1 MGEQR
6 GKRGPRLQG
15 GGRRDIFREPR
26 RSDCCRLVSEEGS
39 DWREIDRS
47 QVPWVLQAEVVFSFY
62 SHCKG
67 WPLKNLQAGK
77 RQSLVF

>member
-1 MGEQR
+1 MGEER
-6 GKRGPRLQG
+6 KKRGPGLPGSGRLA
-15 GGRRDIFREPR
+15 IFRRWR
-26 RSDCCRLVSEEGS
+26 RSDCCCLVSEEGS
-39 DWREIDRS
+39 DRREIDRS

-67 WPLKNLQAGK
+67 WPLKNLKAGR